1 MEYFEKSLINI
12 PSVTKPFPFDP
23 VEREKDEMKRETS
36 ISPQLDKKKK
46 RKFYCYK
53 NTEKRASPPSKK
65 SGGERKVVPIES
77 IKQYALFVPLPC
89 YRISPAF

>member
-36 ISPQLDKKKK
+36 ISLQLDKKK
-46 RKFYCYK
+46 
-53 NTEKRASPPSKK
+53 EKILLLQKYRETRVSPLKK
-65 SGGERKVVPIES
+65 EWGREES
-77 IKQYALFVPLPC
+77 SSNWIY
-89 YRISPAF
+89 

>member
-23 VEREKDEMKRETS
+23 LEREKDEMKRETS

-46 RKFYCYK
+46 KILLLQKYRE
-53 NTEKRASPPSKK
+53 THVSPLKK
-65 SGGERKVVPIES
+65 EWGREES
-77 IKQYALFVPLPC
+77 
-89 YRISPAF
+89 SSN

>member
-36 ISPQLDKKKK
+36 ISPQLDKKK
-46 RKFYCYK
+46 
-53 NTEKRASPPSKK
+53 EKILLLQKYRETRVSPLKK
-65 SGGERKVVPIES
+65 EWGREES
-77 IKQYALFVPLPC
+77 
-89 YRISPAF
+89 SSN

>member
-23 VEREKDEMKRETS
+23 VEREKDETKRETS

-46 RKFYCYK
+46 KILLLQKYWETRV
-53 NTEKRASPPSKK
+53 SPLKK
-65 SGGERKVVPIES
+65 EWGREES
-77 IKQYALFVPLPC
+77 SSNWIY
-89 YRISPAF
+89 

>member
-12 PSVTKPFPFDP
+12 PSVTKSFPFDP

-36 ISPQLDKKKK
+36 ISPQLDKKK

>member
-46 RKFYCYK
+46 KILLLQKYRE
-53 NTEKRASPPSKK
+53 TRVSPLKK
-65 SGGERKVVPIES
+65 EWGREES
-77 IKQYALFVPLPC
+77 SFN
-89 YRISPAF
+89 

>member
-46 RKFYCYK
+46 KILLLQKYWETRV
-53 NTEKRASPPSKK
+53 SPLKK
-65 SGGERKVVPIES
+65 EWGREES
-77 IKQYALFVPLPC
+77 SSNWIY
-89 YRISPAF
+89 

>member
-46 RKFYCYK
+46 KILLLQKYRE
-53 NTEKRASPPSKK
+53 TRVSPLKK
-65 SGGERKVVPIES
+65 EWGREES
-77 IKQYALFVPLPC
+77 SSNWIY
-89 YRISPAF
+89 

>member
-12 PSVTKPFPFDP
+12 PSVTKHFPFDP

-46 RKFYCYK
+46 KILLLQKYRE
-53 NTEKRASPPSKK
+53 TRVSPLKK
-65 SGGERKVVPIES
+65 EWGREES
-77 IKQYALFVPLPC
+77 SSNWIY
-89 YRISPAF
+89 

>member
-23 VEREKDEMKRETS
+23 LEREKDEMKRETS

-46 RKFYCYK
+46 KILLLQKYRE
-53 NTEKRASPPSKK
+53 TRVSPLKK
-65 SGGERKVVPIES
+65 EWGREES
-77 IKQYALFVPLPC
+77 
-89 YRISPAF
+89 SSN

>member
-23 VEREKDEMKRETS
+23 VEREKDETKRETS

-46 RKFYCYK
+46 KILLLQKYRE
-53 NTEKRASPPSKK
+53 TRVSLLKK
-65 SGGERKVVPIES
+65 EWGREES
-77 IKQYALFVPLPC
+77 SSNWIY
-89 YRISPAF
+89 

>member
-46 RKFYCYK
+46 KILLLQKYRETRVF
-53 NTEKRASPPSKK
+53 PLKK
-65 SGGERKVVPIES
+65 EWGREES
-77 IKQYALFVPLPC
+77 SSNWIY
-89 YRISPAF
+89 

>member
-46 RKFYCYK
+46 KILLLQKYRE
-53 NTEKRASPPSKK
+53 TRVSSLKK
-65 SGGERKVVPIES
+65 EWGREES
-77 IKQYALFVPLPC
+77 
-89 YRISPAF
+89 SSN

>member
-46 RKFYCYK
+46 KILLLQKYRE
-53 NTEKRASPPSKK
+53 TRVSPLKK
-65 SGGERKVVPIES
+65 EWGREES
-77 IKQYALFVPLPC
+77 
-89 YRISPAF
+89 SSN

>member
-23 VEREKDEMKRETS
+23 VEREKDETKRETS

-46 RKFYCYK
+46 KILLLQKYRE
-53 NTEKRASPPSKK
+53 TRVSPLKK
-65 SGGERKVVPIES
+65 EWGREES
-77 IKQYALFVPLPC
+77 SSNWIY
-89 YRISPAF
+89 

>member
-23 VEREKDEMKRETS
+23 IEREKDEMKRETS

-46 RKFYCYK
+46 KILLLQKYRE
-53 NTEKRASPPSKK
+53 TRVSPLKK
-65 SGGERKVVPIES
+65 EWGREES
-77 IKQYALFVPLPC
+77 SSNWIY
-89 YRISPAF
+89 

>member
-36 ISPQLDKKKK
+36 ISPQLDKKKETSIVTKIPRNARLPPQK
-46 RKFYCYK
+46 RV
-53 NTEKRASPPSKK
+53 
-65 SGGERKVVPIES
+65 GERGK
-77 IKQYALFVPLPC
+77 
-89 YRISPAF
+89 

>member
-46 RKFYCYK
+46 KFLLLQKYRE
-53 NTEKRASPPSKK
+53 TRVSSLKK
-65 SGGERKVVPIES
+65 EWGREES
-77 IKQYALFVPLPC
+77 SSNWIY
-89 YRISPAF
+89 

>member
-1 MEYFEKSLINI
+1 MKYFEKSLINI

-46 RKFYCYK
+46 EISIVTKIPR
-53 NTEKRASPPSKK
+53 NARLPPQKRV
-65 SGGERKVVPIES
+65 GERGK
-77 IKQYALFVPLPC
+77 
-89 YRISPAF
+89 